1 MAEQQ
6 LSGEDRVRELARLSG
21 ITIPED
27 EVAEVAN
34 RFDSLM
40 LELDK
45 ISDFPFD
52 LSDISAS
59 SQISIFP
66 DEGQLNFKAG
76 TPIFNH
82 EGSLMDNNEIAFLSA
97 AETAK
102 AVRAGELT
110 PENAVQAYLD
120 RIDRLDSRLAAYI
133 TVTREEA
140 LDAARQVEWRLSGGG
155 DPGPL
160 CGVPVAIKDQFWT
173 DGILT
178 SNGSRVYRDFVP
190 NEDATIVRR
199 LKEAGATLLGKLN
212 LSELAMGGTQEP
224 PWGIPAN
231 PWDLDRTP
239 GESSSG
245 SGVALSAHLC
255 AASIGED
262 TGGSGR
268 GPAAYCGVV
277 GLRPTFARVS
287 RYGMTHMCWFMD
299 AAAPM
304 TKTVEDCAIVLG
316 VIAGYDERDP
326 YTSQRPVPDYTA
338 TLREG
343 VRGLR
348 VGLIRELHQSPDMHP
363 EVREAIEKA
372 LDTLRGLGAEVR
384 EVSIPLVELAGA
396 IFVGIA
402 DTEGAGARDEILR
415 TRADELDQASRTR
428 LLSASLVPFKVY
440 NRAAKAR
447 VLLRRQFMT
456 ALDDV
461 DVLVSPTSPYPAPLH
476 TALTARFEN
485 AEDVRARFFF
495 RRAYTGC
502 YSLTALPAISI
513 PGGFTRDGLPI
524 GLQLGARPFA
534 EETLFRAAY
543 AYEQATDWHTRIAP
557 AAQA

>member
-1 MAEQQ
+1 
-6 LSGEDRVRELARLSG
+6 
-21 ITIPED
+21 
-27 EVAEVAN
+27 
-34 RFDSLM
+34 
-40 LELDK
+40 
-45 ISDFPFD
+45 
-52 LSDISAS
+52 
-59 SQISIFP
+59 
-66 DEGQLNFKAG
+66 
-76 TPIFNH
+76 
-82 EGSLMDNNEIAFLSA
+82 MDNNEVVFLSA
-97 AETAK
+97 AETAR
-102 AVRAGELT
+102 AVREGDLS
-110 PENAVQAYLD
+110 PEAAVQAYLE
-120 RIDRLDSRLAAYI
+120 RIDRLDSRLSAYI

-140 LDAARQVEWRLSGGG
+140 LDAARQVARRLESQE

-160 CGVPVAIKDQFWT
+160 AGVPMAIKDQFWT
-173 DGILT
+173 EGIRT
-178 SNGSRVYRDFVP
+178 TNGSRVYRDFVP
-190 NEDATIVRR
+190 SEDATIVRR
-199 LKEAGATLLGKLN
+199 LKAAGATLLGKLN
-212 LSELAMGGTQEP
+212 LSELAMGGTQNP

-277 GLRPTFARVS
+277 GLRPTFTRVS

-316 VIAGYDERDP
+316 VIAGQDERDP
-326 YTSQRPVPDYTA
+326 YTSTRPVPDYTA
-338 TLREG
+338 ALGQG
-343 VRGLR
+343 VEGLR

-363 EVREAIEKA
+363 EVREGMESA
-372 LDTLRGLGAEVR
+372 LDVFRGLGAEIK

-396 IFVGIA
+396 IFVGVA

-447 VLLRRQFMT
+447 VLLRRQFMA
-456 ALDDV
+456 ALNDV

-513 PGGFTRDGLPI
+513 PGGFTSDGLPI

-534 EETLFRAAY
+534 EETLFRAAH
-543 AYEQATDWHTRIAP
+543 AYEQTTTWHTRIAP
-557 AAQA
+557 AARD

>member
-1 MAEQQ
+1 M
-6 LSGEDRVRELARLSG
+6 
-21 ITIPED
+21 
-27 EVAEVAN
+27 
-34 RFDSLM
+34 
-40 LELDK
+40 DK
-45 ISDFPFD
+45 
-52 LSDISAS
+52 
-59 SQISIFP
+59 
-66 DEGQLNFKAG
+66 
-76 TPIFNH
+76 
-82 EGSLMDNNEIAFLSA
+82 NEIAFMSA
-97 AETAK
+97 AATAQ
-102 AVRAGELT
+102 AVRAGELS
-110 PENAVQAYLD
+110 PVDAVQAYLD

-140 LDAARQVEWRLSGGG
+140 LDAAQQVERQVSGGG
-155 DPGPL
+155 DAGPL
-160 CGVPVAIKDQFWT
+160 AGVPMAVKDQFWT

-190 NEDATIVRR
+190 SEDSTVVRR

-212 LSELAMGGTQEP
+212 LSELAMGGTQNP
-224 PWGIPAN
+224 PYGIPAN
-231 PWDLDRTP
+231 PWDLERTP

-277 GLRPTFARVS
+277 GLRPTFTRVS

-304 TKTVEDCAIVLG
+304 TKTVEDCAVVLG
-316 VIAGYDERDP
+316 AIAGYDERDP
-326 YTSQRPVPDYTA
+326 YTSRRPVPDYA
-338 TLREG
+338 ASLDGG
-343 VRGLR
+343 VDGLR

-363 EVREAIEKA
+363 EVRAAIESG
-372 LDTLRGLGAEVR
+372 LDVFRGLGATIH

-396 IFVGIA
+396 IFVGVA
-402 DTEGAGARDEILR
+402 DTEGAGARDEVLR

-447 VLLRRQFMT
+447 VLLRQQFME
-456 ALDDV
+456 ALNDV
-461 DVLVSPTSPYPAPLH
+461 DILVSPTSPYPAPLH
-476 TALTARFEN
+476 TALTARFES

-513 PGGFTRDGLPI
+513 PGGFTGDGLPI

-534 EETLFRAAY
+534 EETLFRAGH
-543 AYEQATDWHTRIAP
+543 AYEQATTWHTRIAP

>member
-1 MAEQQ
+1 M
-6 LSGEDRVRELARLSG
+6 
-21 ITIPED
+21 
-27 EVAEVAN
+27 
-34 RFDSLM
+34 DS
-40 LELDK
+40 
-45 ISDFPFD
+45 
-52 LSDISAS
+52 
-59 SQISIFP
+59 
-66 DEGQLNFKAG
+66 
-76 TPIFNH
+76 
-82 EGSLMDNNEIAFLSA
+82 NEIVFLSA
-97 AETAK
+97 ADTAR
-102 AVRAGELT
+102 AVRAGEVS
-110 PENAVQAYLD
+110 PEDAVRAYLE

-140 LDAARQVEWRLSGGG
+140 LDAARQVAWQLESNG

-160 CGVPVAIKDQFWT
+160 AGVPMAIKDQFWT
-173 DGILT
+173 EGILT
-178 SNGSRVYRDFVP
+178 TNGSRVYRDFVP
-190 NEDATIVRR
+190 SEDATIVRR

-212 LSELAMGGTQEP
+212 LSELAMGGTQNP
-224 PWGIPAN
+224 TWGIPAN

-277 GLRPTFARVS
+277 GLRPTFTRVS
-287 RYGMTHMCWFMD
+287 RHGMTHMCWFMD

-304 TKTVEDCAIVLG
+304 TKTVEDSAIVLG
-316 VIAGYDERDP
+316 VIAGHDERDP
-326 YTSQRPVPDYTA
+326 YTSTRPVPDYTQA
-338 TLREG
+338 LGKG
-343 VRGLR
+343 VEGLR
-348 VGLIRELHQSPDMHP
+348 VGLIRELHQSRDMHP
-363 EVREAIEKA
+363 EVRATVEFG
-372 LDTLRGLGAEVR
+372 LDVLRGLGAEIK

-402 DTEGAGARDEILR
+402 DTEGAGARDELLR

-447 VLLRRQFMT
+447 VLLRQQFMA
-456 ALDDV
+456 ALENV

-476 TALTARFEN
+476 SALTARFES
-485 AEDVRARFFF
+485 AEDVRSRFFF

-513 PGGFTRDGLPI
+513 PGGFTSDGLPI

-534 EETLFRAAY
+534 EETLFRAAH
-543 AYEQATDWHTRIAP
+543 AYEQTTTWHNRIAP